1 MKTIIIAE
9 AGVNHNGDL
18 NKALELVKIAAKS
31 GADYVKFQ
39 TAIPELVVTKNAV
52 TAEYQKK
59 FQKDGNQ
66 LEMTKKIHLKL
77 EDFDT
82 IYEECKR
89 AGIKF
94 LSTAFDLISLE
105 YLSRFNMDL
114 YKIPSGEITNL
125 PYLKFIGRLN
135 KRTVLSTGMSDLSE
149 IGAAIDAL
157 QNSGLSKGNLT
168 VLHCNTEYPTPM
180 CDVNLLAMLDIKEK
194 FNVGIGYSD
203 HTMGIEVPIAATAMG
218 AEIIEKHFTLDK
230 NLEGPDHAAS
240 LNPEELIEM
249 VKSIRNIESA
259 LGNKI
264 KKVSP
269 SEEKNKNIAR
279 RSIVAFSKIP
289 KGKPFSEQN
298 LIAKRPG
305 NGISPMEWDNV
316 IGKIAKRD
324 FDEDELIE
332 L

>member
-18 NKALELVKIAAKS
+18 NKALDLVNIAAKS

-39 TAIPELVVTKNAV
+39 TAIPELVVTKNAGI
-52 TAEYQKK
+52 AEYQKK

-77 EDFDT
+77 DDFDR
-82 IYEECKR
+82 IYEECNKV
-89 AGIKF
+89 GIKF
-94 LSTAFDLISLE
+94 ISTAFDLVSLE

-125 PYLKFIGRLN
+125 PYLRAIGSLN
-135 KRTVLSTGMSDLSE
+135 QRTVLSTGMSDLSE

-157 QNSGLSKGNLT
+157 QNSGLNKEKLT

-180 CDVNLLAMLDIKEK
+180 IDVNLLAMLEIKKK
-194 FNVGIGYSD
+194 FNVRIGYSD
-203 HTMGIEVPIAATAMG
+203 HTMGIEVPIAATTMG

-240 LNPEELIEM
+240 LSPEELFDM

-259 LGNKI
+259 LGNNLKL
-264 KKVSP
+264 VSP
-269 SEEKNKNIAR
+269 SEERNKLIAR
-279 RSIVAFSKIP
+279 RSIVAFSKIH
-289 KGKPFSEQN
+289 KGEYFNEQN
-298 LIAKRPG
+298 LIVKRPG
-305 NGISPMEWDNV
+305 NGISPMEWDKV
-316 IGKIAKRD
+316 IGKMAKRD
-324 FDEDELIE
+324 FDADELIE

>member
-82 IYEECKR
+82 IHEECKR

-135 KRTVLSTGMSDLSE
+135 KRTVLSTGMSNLSE
-149 IGAAIDAL
+149 IGEAIDAL
-157 QNSGLSKGNLT
+157 QNSGLNKENLT

-240 LNPEELIEM
+240 LSPEELIEM

-279 RSIVAFSKIP
+279 RSIVAFSKIF
-289 KGKPFSEQN
+289 KGEPFSEQN

-305 NGISPMEWDNV
+305 NGISPMEWDNI